1 MADGALREQL
11 VLQYGFSIHRVQP
24 SKDRR
29 TVFIL
34 WDASPGK
41 AQVGVWGCVWG
52 VQTGRCVL
60 VDTWSQGRKTA
71 HMCVQAGT

>member
-41 AQVGVWGCVWG
+41 AQVGLLARWCCTLGG
-52 VQTGRCVL
+52 ANRFGRQTVRCL
-60 VDTWSQGRKTA
+60 CKRIE
-71 HMCVQAGT
+71 

>member
-1 MADGALREQL
+1 MESALESVLLADGNLREQL
-11 VLQYGFSIHRVQP
+11 VFKYGFSIHRVQP

-41 AQVGVWGCVWG
+41 AQVPTFPARVYSACA
-52 VQTGRCVL
+52 L
-60 VDTWSQGRKTA
+60 L
-71 HMCVQAGT
+71 

>member
-11 VLQYGFSIHRVQP
+11 VQQYGFSIHRVQP

-34 WDASPGK
+34 WDATPGK
-41 AQVGVWGCVWG
+41 AQVGVLTYAGVAHWGANSFEVTNSK
-52 VQTGRCVL
+52 VFV
-60 VDTWSQGRKTA
+60 
-71 HMCVQAGT
+71 